1 MSHSASNGS
10 SSKSEKAAVY
20 EKPSKKSL
28 LSISRKRK
36 VGSSEDEVYNKR
48 PALKTSNG
56 ATAPAEGQ
64 STEHIAKE
72 LEKASISN
80 DRMKYHCDRGCAHGE
95 GSSKKH
101 NLQWPFMMKD
111 KPQEKKQESKARGD
125 SDDEFWKQAA
135 EMYADEDA
143 LLEDDTREEAE
154 PETPTFDDLPS
165 PVVQALVE
173 HMEEDNDTPTIPLS
187 NEVSD
192 KDTDTELVIA
202 QNESGIDYPKE
213 SESSEKSAVVRK
225 KVPGEN
231 TFSHDCVKTWSPAR
245 IHAWEIRRLNP
256 EAFYYRFVDPAQ
268 GQNNG
273 SFTKVDH
280 ENFMKRMEVWKE
292 KGYRVGASWGIFSMG
307 IPHRAGYQCSA
318 YYRKLIQSKKI
329 QDDAYAMVDGKLKM
343 VDKSR
348 TNAGEV
354 ATSELSE
361 AWQTDEVRDIE
372 KQVEQWLR
380 EYHNRSGSI
389 VVKKPA
395 APKPKAA
402 PRVYKSTAAKSGDIA
417 ALVKQNIGVGDFRL
431 LTDEEAFMLAAEPS
445 VIKVRRRNWD
455 EIWQASS
462 KEYRQFVEGFQDPE
476 IRRKY
481 HEEKRKWRK
490 GLTTTEY
497 ASAMKRTS
505 QAPNI
510 ASSSTIINTNAV
522 KKATQLSL
530 ASFFS
535 GVKKVKPKADTP
547 DEFISRCVIPNE
559 LFSGVKHMRGLY
571 NEKRIDAPDA
581 KTKYWELND
590 MNDCI
595 SILDETVQTIS
606 DKAFHNAIEG
616 VLIDPP
622 WDFYVADGRN
632 DGRFK
637 LKMTFL
643 DDVLKHM
650 SAGLIFMWTHKS
662 TQADVV
668 RMMYSLGCKYV
679 ENLVWFKKTL
689 SNVLQDRPSP
699 YFSSSKEI
707 LLIFKKGDGFE
718 LRHQRTADVI
728 IDFERPT
735 DQWIHEGNFYSLYT
749 NFDLLLNRICF
760 SEYTELKPPG
770 VYDMIETLLP
780 KAGYDEA
787 LGRGRLLELWAK
799 RQTPRREG
807 WLAFHNIKPA
817 KDAEVVEL
825 PAEGTSKVSSMIVDS
840 VHSEESSADQVK

>member
-1 MSHSASNGS
+1 MFHSAPNGS

-36 VGSSEDEVYNKR
+36 VGSSEDEVYSKR
-48 PALKTSNG
+48 PALITSNG
-56 ATAPAEGQ
+56 ATAPAEGH

-72 LEKASISN
+72 LERWS
-80 DRMKYHCDRGCAHGE
+80 
-95 GSSKKH
+95 
-101 NLQWPFMMKD
+101 FMMKD
-111 KPQEKKQESKARGD
+111 KPQEQQQESKARGD

-135 EMYADEDA
+135 EMYADEDTP
-143 LLEDDTREEAE
+143 LEDDTREEAE

-165 PVVQALVE
+165 PIVQELVE
-173 HMEEDNDTPTIPLS
+173 KMEEDNDTPMIPES

-192 KDTDTELVIA
+192 DHTDTELAIA
-202 QNESGIDYPKE
+202 QDDSTIDYPKE
-213 SESSEKSAVVRK
+213 SESSEKPAVVRK

-268 GQNNG
+268 GQSNG
-273 SFTKVDH
+273 SFTKADH
-280 ENFMKRMEVWKE
+280 DNFMKRMEVWKE

-361 AWQTDEVRDIE
+361 AWQTDEVQAIE
-372 KQVEQWLR
+372 KEVEQWLR
-380 EYHNRSGSI
+380 EYHNRGGSI
-389 VVKKPA
+389 AVKKPA

-402 PRVYKSTAAKSGDIA
+402 PRVHKSTAAKSGDIA

-431 LTDEEAFMLAAEPS
+431 LSDEEAFMLAAEPS
-445 VIKVRRRNWD
+445 AIKVRRRNWD
-455 EIWQASS
+455 EIWQASL
-462 KEYRQFVEGFQDPE
+462 KEYRQFVEGFQDPQV
-476 IRRKY
+476 RRKY

-497 ASAMKRTS
+497 ASAIKRTS

-510 ASSSTIINTNAV
+510 TSSSIIVNNNAV

-547 DEFISRCVIPNE
+547 DEFISRYVIPNE

-571 NEKRIDAPDA
+571 NEKRINAPDA

-595 SILDETVQTIS
+595 TILDETLQTVP
-606 DKAFHNAIEG
+606 DKPFHNAIEG

-632 DGRFK
+632 DGRYDVPGQYFE
-637 LKMTFL
+637 TYVGWT
-643 DDVLKHM
+643 DIYVDTQIYSSGRSAHDVL
-650 SAGLIFMWTHKS
+650 
-662 TQADVV
+662 V
-668 RMMYSLGCKYV
+668 RYFSGCKYV

-707 LLIFKKGDGFE
+707 LLMFKKGDGFE

-735 DQWIHEGNFYSLYT
+735 DQWIHE
-749 NFDLLLNRICF
+749 
-760 SEYTELKPPG
+760 EYTELKPPG

-807 WLAFHNIKPA
+807 WLAFHDIKPE
-817 KDAEVVEL
+817 KEAEIAEL
-825 PAEGTSKVSSMIVDS
+825 PTEDILNVSSMIVDS
-840 VHSEESSADQVK
+840 IHSEESSADRV